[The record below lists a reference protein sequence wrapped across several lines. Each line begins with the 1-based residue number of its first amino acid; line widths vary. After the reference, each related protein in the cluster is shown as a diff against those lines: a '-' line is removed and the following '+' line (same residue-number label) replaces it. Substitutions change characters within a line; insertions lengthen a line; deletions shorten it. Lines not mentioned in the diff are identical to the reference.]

1 MAKSFFEVHYDSA
14 DGFTVRVRPSDI
26 HLVPEAT
33 RKHVKNAGKEFL
45 LAMRSMVDLAIE
57 RVEQK
62 EKPKSSR
69 RRVNIET

>member
-1 MAKSFFEVHYDSA
+1 MAKSFFEVHYYTA
-14 DGFTVRVRPSDI
+14 DGFTVRVRHSNI
-26 HLVPEAT
+26 HLVPDAT

-45 LAMRSMVDLAIE
+45 LAMPSMVDQAIE
-57 RVEQK
+57 CVEEE